1 MRELRLYNGFMPNE
15 GSNDYYVFS
24 SRLSYLEAIE
34 PFRSETLSINN
45 YRIDANASLRL
56 AIAAGR
62 QAITYCIETDAADA
76 SYFRAY
82 KVVDVSAVSDMYIYA
97 LRLDYWAT
105 YYIRAT
111 FPIIRVKRCN
121 LNIAQGDYDGV
132 ESVSVD
138 AAGDTKLVK
147 LEGLGEGLGYLTPS
161 QVCVVVLANVVR
173 AQSIDQSTLI
183 TSTEAFICF
192 LSDIMAAY
200 PTAYGQH
207 NVVALASK
215 FIAGIY
221 KAGTSF
227 WLDNKVEVVKA
238 FLLPSSI
245 APVVDASRI
254 ITFTSK
260 TEFENNADLNVQFSM
275 LAPQRLVNPFSVP
288 VGTLDINYKWYLGT
302 FDGGLELE
310 RNTQAFNVFLSVYI
324 DNDDVRVVVR
334 QGDREKDIS
343 ANFEIGITGNSRTAD
358 EGQRI
363 ARYTKALTSLFD
375 VTLKASEAKSGSARL
390 RLGIGAVNGAMNDYF
405 ARGGA
410 PASPLLGAGDGA
422 ATFSARIGGTSRVNN
437 PLYFVG
443 YKSTANEQAKAR
455 VLGANFDLFIK
466 NLNTLNTINY
476 DMLGTLPT
484 FERVYVQADAQVEDI
499 PTAAQDEIRD
509 ALARGVYIKVV

>member
-24 SRLSYLEAIE
+24 SRLSYLNAIE
-34 PFRSETLSINN
+34 SFRIETLSISN
-45 YRIDANASLRL
+45 YRIDANMSLRL
-56 AIAAGR
+56 SIATGR
-62 QAITYCIETDAADA
+62 HAVTYCVETDTADA

-82 KVVDVSAVSDMYIYA
+82 KVVEVSSFSDMYIYA

-121 LNIAQGDYDGV
+121 LNIAQGDYDNV

-138 AAGDTKLVK
+138 AAGDTKLLK
-147 LEGLGEGLGYLTPS
+147 LEGLGEGLGYLTPA
-161 QVCVVVLANVVR
+161 QVCVVILANVVR
-173 AQSIDQSTLI
+173 AQSIDQSTLV
-183 TSTEAFICF
+183 TSTEAFICS
-192 LSDIMAAY
+192 LSTIMAAY

-215 FIAGIY
+215 FVAGIY
-221 KAGTSF
+221 KAGASF
-227 WLDNKVEVVKA
+227 WLDNKVEVIKA
-238 FLLPSSI
+238 FLLPASVSPI
-245 APVVDASRI
+245 IDASRT

-260 TEFENNADLNVQFSM
+260 TEFENNADLNAQFSM
-275 LAPQRLVNPFSVP
+275 LAPQRIVNSFSVP
-288 VGTLDINYKWYLGT
+288 MNTLDINYKWYLGT

-343 ANFEIGITGNSRTAD
+343 ANFEIGIAGSSRAAD

-363 ARYTKALTSLFD
+363 ARYAKALTGLFD
-375 VTLKASEAKSGSARL
+375 VTLKASEAKGANARL
-390 RLGIGAVNGAMNDYF
+390 RVGVGAVNGAMNDYF

-422 ATFSARIGGTSRVNN
+422 ATFSANIGGTSRLNN

-466 NLNTLNTINY
+466 NLNTLTAINY
-476 DMLGTLPT
+476 GMLGTLAT
-484 FERVYVQADAQVEDI
+484 FERVYVQADAQIEGI
-499 PTAAQDEIRD
+499 PTAAQDEMRG
-509 ALARGVYIKVV
+509 ALARGVYIQVV